1 MPQTTEHPTNA
12 PLSPGTV
19 TVDVLVDGYAQLGP
33 LSYEMPQGWEW
44 SVGDAVSVPF
54 GSRGKSGVIVGPG
67 QRNDIV
73 LKVVESTHG
82 SRIDERDLEVA
93 KALSTE
99 QLATPWALLGRSAPS
114 KAKGAEPL
122 DAGPVL
128 LKAPSPI
135 EPSKNTASRF
145 VLRPAHLHP
154 AVLAVAHAVELSK
167 NGQVLVICPTAE
179 LVKTILGKFES
190 GAARLDAKA
199 DRGAWR
205 GFRAGSVSIGIGTSA
220 AMLYSAKNLAGIVL
234 VEADHIGHTS
244 QRQPYVSSL
253 ACSIAR
259 ATAHEATLIASG
271 VIAPPRLLKKLRVTT
286 LQNMEYPRVEHISK
300 PRSSRPLTPVVQS
313 RISVSARAGKKVVV
327 VAQSELT
334 RVCNLCNTTSKGS
347 VCGRCQNDVFK
358 TIGWDKERLAPLL
371 PHSVEVLTPAELA
384 LHTGADL
391 IVTFSAHVPGTRATH
406 TPVWDTLAPL
416 AHACSALAPNGTLI
430 VVAPEQFNH
439 LFHHVSPDSA
449 VSLSRATWEESKGAK
464 LPPHAHLVSIE
475 VDGPSRPDTKSLRQR
490 VFGPHKTAS
499 GWELLV
505 SVPLKDTQSLRPFVD
520 ALRARRK
527 TRVRVL

>member
-1 MPQTTEHPTNA
+1 MPQTTEHPSKA
-12 PLSPGTV
+12 EPKQSTV
-19 TVDVLVDGYAQLGP
+19 TVDVLVDGYAKLGP
-33 LSYEMPQGWEW
+33 LSYEMPEGAEW

-82 SRIDERDLEVA
+82 SRIDARDLEVA

-122 DAGPVL
+122 DAGPVV
-128 LKAPSPI
+128 LKAPSPLM
-135 EPSKNTASRF
+135 PSKNTESRF
-145 VLRPAHLHP
+145 VLRPAYLHP
-154 AVLAVAHAVELSK
+154 AVLATAHAVELAK

-179 LVKTILGKFES
+179 LVRAVLAKFDS

-220 AMLYSAKNLAGIVL
+220 AMLYSANNLAGIVI
-234 VEADHIGHTS
+234 VEADHIGHTA

-259 ATAHEATLIASG
+259 ASAHDATLIASG

-286 LQNMEYPRVEHISK
+286 LQDIDYPRVEHISK

-334 RVCNLCNTTSKGS
+334 RVCNLCNTSSKGL
-347 VCGRCQNDVFK
+347 VCARCQNDVFK
-358 TIGWDKERLAPLL
+358 TIGWDKERLTPLL

-384 LHTGADL
+384 THTGADL
-391 IVTFSAHVPGTRATH
+391 IVTFSAHVPGTRPTH

-416 AHACSALAPNGTLI
+416 AHACSALAPSGTLL
-430 VVAPEQFNH
+430 VVAPEQFDH
-439 LFHHVSPDSA
+439 LFKHVAPDSA
-449 VSLSRATWEESKGAK
+449 VSLSRAAWEESKQAK

-475 VDGPSRPDTKSLRQR
+475 VDGPTRPDTKSLRQR
-490 VFGPHKTAS
+490 VFGPHKTLS
-499 GWELLV
+499 GWEMLV

-520 ALRARRK
+520 VLRARRK